1 MSENSEQAAK
11 KPRGKPFPKGKSGN
25 PNGRPPY
32 TQEQWDIV
40 EHCKMKSVE
49 AMAVIEQIMMG
60 GDNERNRLSAA
71 QAIIERGHGKPVQP
85 TDVKLSGELKID
97 EVRRTLVK

>member
-1 MSENSEQAAK
+1 
-11 KPRGKPFPKGKSGN
+11 
-25 PNGRPPY
+25 
-32 TQEQWDIV
+32 
-40 EHCKMKSVE
+40 MKSVE

-85 TDVKLSGELKID
+85 TDVKLAGELKID